1 MDKTKR
7 EDTKMPRNPLEGLS
21 RYINVDYREPD
32 ESVVDS
38 IFGTYAERM
47 DRDITKA
54 NLQLERDR
62 LKYNADLA
70 EQKYQQGRTDR
81 ARQNLVNDIQG
92 TWTSMKDKP
101 YWMIENQL
109 SGIGSA
115 YVDILGQDDVNSI
128 MSRHNEL
135 EEGKRDGYG
144 AASKNNYEIIQTL
157 GNQGEIT
164 TAKGLIDLDNK
175 FVFSADQG
183 GVYNSARNIRAKTV
197 LTSDRDMALAW
208 DEVSMNHNSY
218 DKAYPKQLVIKAQI
232 EKDLGIHKSSSEDD
246 KVQKQT
252 ALLELEKVDSIEE
265 TTKWKQ
271 LEGIEAWEK
280 EATQVK
286 LAYKRYQENP
296 WLFIKETYKEP
307 EVNAALD
314 NPLFN
319 PEYFAQTNVMT
330 SDDIVNGALGVV
342 DNLSSSIQ
350 ATPLDTTSV
359 DSVVNVL
366 ENIPAYGD
374 DFSSYQESM
383 PQYGADAMKLSDFVR
398 GPDTEDPFV
407 RTNILNTDILND
419 VSDIA
424 AGNKTTDDVV
434 NQKLESLTLT
444 SSGEDSLSYDF
455 DEASVDET
463 NFKDVLPSYLTDQGE
478 IPAEDFKIEMQE
490 GEIFDVQYLSEGL
503 PKESFQTSDKV
514 ALTETDFYKT
524 QLEKMPTVEEM
535 LSGQELFSAKEFMMR
550 HRKNYLNDLASLD
563 KLNEEGKIGSISYHQ
578 LRNQILSLSRELSK
592 RINKVHDTVTGEWK
606 FDKNLQRYVR
616 PKGT

>member
-1 MDKTKR
+1 
-7 EDTKMPRNPLEGLS
+7 MPRNPLEGLS

>member
-359 DSVVNVL
+359 CL
-366 ENIPAYGD
+366 LY
-374 DFSSYQESM
+374 
-383 PQYGADAMKLSDFVR
+383 
-398 GPDTEDPFV
+398 
-407 RTNILNTDILND
+407 
-419 VSDIA
+419 
-424 AGNKTTDDVV
+424 
-434 NQKLESLTLT
+434 T
-444 SSGEDSLSYDF
+444 S
-455 DEASVDET
+455 
-463 NFKDVLPSYLTDQGE
+463 PSPRD
-478 IPAEDFKIEMQE
+478 
-490 GEIFDVQYLSEGL
+490 
-503 PKESFQTSDKV
+503 
-514 ALTETDFYKT
+514 
-524 QLEKMPTVEEM
+524 
-535 LSGQELFSAKEFMMR
+535 
-550 HRKNYLNDLASLD
+550 
-563 KLNEEGKIGSISYHQ
+563 
-578 LRNQILSLSRELSK
+578 
-592 RINKVHDTVTGEWK
+592 
-606 FDKNLQRYVR
+606 
-616 PKGT
+616 

>member
-1 MDKTKR
+1 MA
-7 EDTKMPRNPLEGLS
+7 RNPLEGLS

-70 EQKYQQGRTDR
+70 EQKYQQGRIDK

-92 TWTSMKDKP
+92 TWTSMGDKP

-135 EEGKRDGYG
+135 EPGKRDGYG

-157 GNQGEIT
+157 GNEGEIT

-183 GVYNSARNIRAKTV
+183 GAYNSARNIRAKTV
-197 LTSDRDMALAW
+197 LRDDRDISLAW
-208 DEVSMNHNSY
+208 DEAFENHDSY
-218 DKAYPKQLVIKAQI
+218 DKAYPRQLEIKKQL
-232 EKDLGIHKSSSEDD
+232 EKDLGID
-246 KVQKQT
+246 KASTDQQRLDKQT
-252 ALLELEKVDSIEE
+252 ALLKLEKVDSIED
-265 TTKWKQ
+265 TTKWK
-271 LEGIEAWEK
+271 EYENVIAWTK
-280 EATQVK
+280 EATQVRR
-286 LAYKRYQENP
+286 AFKRYQENP

-307 EVNAALD
+307 EANAALN

-319 PEYFAQTNVMT
+319 PEYFAQKNVMT

-366 ENIPAYGD
+366 ENISGYGD
-374 DFSSYQESM
+374 DFSSYQESV
-383 PQYGADAMKLSDFVR
+383 PQYEGYKGTQLSDFVR

-407 RTNILNTDILND
+407 RTNILND

-463 NFKDVLPSYLTDQGE
+463 NFKDVLPSYLRPNVLESVGPRKKEDAILQAPDGTLFYTQEEVDNWRSAQRNLRPKDEKDGE
-478 IPAEDFKIEMQE
+478 TEILRKIADKEQFKR
-490 GEIFDVQYLSEGL
+490 DKKV
-503 PKESFQTSDKV
+503 ESIYDS
-514 ALTETDFYKT
+514 
-524 QLEKMPTVEEM
+524 
-535 LSGQELFSAKEFMMR
+535 
-550 HRKNYLNDLASLD
+550 
-563 KLNEEGKIGSISYHQ
+563 SISSDWIDLKPRQ
-578 LRNQILSLSRELSK
+578 ARKLAKTERRTDPKGRELTKVYDPKFGQHPFDIGAGFDSGGYYHWLSPREIK
-592 RINKVHDTVTGEWK
+592 KWEKKNKLTK
-606 FDKNLQRYVR
+606 SSAQRKY
-616 PKGT
+616 KGK